1 MEFLKNHYEKLILG
15 VIVIGL
21 VVAAVMVS
29 MQAESTGEEEMVGL
43 GGYEA
48 KAQPVDTTTNL
59 LALERFANSAVL
71 NLDEGHYLFNPD
83 IWRRKPDGS
92 FITCEDL
99 GLKGVKIK
107 EILPLVFSVKFLDTG
122 SSSSSTRFAMQI
134 VRVNTPDTRG
144 TPPTSMST
152 VMMSVGEENDLF
164 RLLEVRPAD
173 APKEV
178 SLEMKK
184 DGQVVT
190 LTKGQVFERTDGY
203 IANLRYDAE
212 NRNFNNVRELSTI
225 TLLGETNRVVT
236 LTSNELV
243 LLNPATTLKT
253 TLKYN
258 AAP

>member
-1 MEFLKNHYEKLILG
+1 MEFLKDHYEKLVLG

-29 MQAESTGEEEMVGL
+29 MQAGSTDGEMDGF
-43 GGYEA
+43 GSTYQG
-48 KAQPVDTTTNL
+48 KAQPVDTSTYL
-59 LALERFANSAVL
+59 MALARFSNASPL
-71 NLDEGHYLFNPD
+71 NFDEGHYLFNPD

-92 FITCEDL
+92 FITGEEL
-99 GLKGVKIK
+99 GPKGVKIVRI
-107 EILPLVFSVKFLDTG
+107 EPLISSIKFLDTG
-122 SSSSSTRFAMQI
+122 VSSSTRAALQI
-134 VRVNTPDTRG
+134 VRVNAPDRRG
-144 TPPTSMST
+144 TPPTTMST

-164 RLLEVRPAD
+164 KLLEARPPE

-178 SLEMKK
+178 LLEMKK
-184 DGQVVT
+184 DGQLVT
-190 LTKGQVFERTDGY
+190 LAKDQVFERVDGY
-203 IANLRYDAE
+203 IASLRYDAE
-212 NRNFNNVRELSTI
+212 NRNFNNVREESTI

-236 LTSNELV
+236 LSSNEIV

>member
-1 MEFLKNHYEKLILG
+1 MEFLKNHYEKLVLG

-29 MQAESTGEEEMVGL
+29 MQAESVGEEEVAGF
-43 GGYEA
+43 GYET
-48 KAQPVDTTTNL
+48 KAQPVDISTNL
-59 LALERFANSAVL
+59 LALERFTNSAKL
-71 NLDEGHYLFNPD
+71 NFEEGHYLFNPD
-83 IWRRKPDGS
+83 IWRRRPDGS
-92 FITCEDL
+92 FITGEDL
-99 GLKGVKIK
+99 GPKGVKIK

-134 VRVNTPDTRG
+134 VRVNAPDARG
-144 TPPTSMST
+144 TTPTSMST
-152 VMMSVGEENDLF
+152 VMMSVGDENDLF
-164 RLLEVRPAD
+164 KLLEVRPVD

-178 SLEMKK
+178 LLEMKK
-184 DGQVVT
+184 DAQVVT
-190 LTKGQVFERTDGY
+190 LAKGQVFERIDGY

-225 TLLGETNRVVT
+225 TLLGETNKVVT

-243 LLNPATTLKT
+243 LLKPATTLKT

>member
-1 MEFLKNHYEKLILG
+1 MEFLKNHYEKLVLG

-29 MQAESTGEEEMVGL
+29 MQAESAGEEEMAGS
-43 GGYEA
+43 GYEA
-48 KAQPVDTTTNL
+48 KAQPVDTSTNL
-59 LALERFANSAVL
+59 LALERFANSAEL

-83 IWRRKPDGS
+83 VWRRKPDGS
-92 FITCEDL
+92 FITGEDL
-99 GLKGVKIK
+99 GPKGVKIK

-134 VRVNTPDTRG
+134 VRVNAPDARG

-164 RLLEVRPAD
+164 KLLEVRPAD

-184 DGQVVT
+184 DAQVVT
-190 LTKGQVFERTDGY
+190 LTKGQVFERIDGY

-225 TLLGETNRVVT
+225 TLLGETNKVVT

-243 LLNPATTLKT
+243 LLNPATTLRT